1 MTTTSP
7 SLSSPAHAS
16 KNPSTETNAL
26 PREWLRIKEACEFS
40 RVSKPKLYD
49 LINRGLVK
57 SFSLKE
63 RGQIKGTRLVSFDS
77 LRDFLRSRMTG
88 GESSATTGTAPE
100 SE

>member
-1 MTTTSP
+1 MAQPQINKTA
-7 SLSSPAHAS
+7 LASSS
-16 KNPSTETNAL
+16 ENSSTETNAL

-49 LINRGLVK
+49 LINRGLIK
-57 SFSLKE
+57 SVSLRE

-88 GESSATTGTAPE
+88 GESSASPGTTAQ

>member
-1 MTTTSP
+1 MATTSP
-7 SLSSPAHAS
+7 SLSSPAHS
-16 KNPSTETNAL
+16 SENPSTETNAL

-49 LINRGLVK
+49 LINRGLIK
-57 SFSLKE
+57 SVSLKE

>member
-1 MTTTSP
+1 MAQTPANKTA
-7 SLSSPAHAS
+7 PAHAS
-16 KNPSTETNAL
+16 ENPSTETNAL

-40 RVSKPKLYD
+40 RLSKPKLYD
-49 LINRGLVK
+49 LINR
-57 SFSLKE
+57 SLIQTVSLRE

>member
-1 MTTTSP
+1 MASSLKPTSA
-7 SLSSPAHAS
+7 LSSKS
-16 KNPSTETNAL
+16 ENPSTETNAL

-49 LINRGLVK
+49 LINRGLIK
-57 SFSLKE
+57 SVSLKE

-88 GESSATTGTAPE
+88 GESSATTGTTSE